1 MTTDQQQEED
11 EEDPLKEE
19 TPVIPSYL
27 THLGLGLADTED
39 DKQIGTLQA
48 WQRRS
53 SEVSSIISEDT
64 TNQDINSVS
73 SPSTSKEST
82 LTAMFTFGSGL
93 Y

>member
-1 MTTDQQQEED
+1 MVVVKRSIPDSPLPNEKQVFGEIKMTTDQQQEED

-48 WQRRS
+48 
-53 SEVSSIISEDT
+53 
-64 TNQDINSVS
+64 
-73 SPSTSKEST
+73 
-82 LTAMFTFGSGL
+82 
-93 Y
+93 